1 MTGPTRSDSQQND
14 AGLAAEVLQR
24 RMSDP
29 IQTDSLH
36 ASFACDSR
44 CCCCCYLL
52 PPTHIEDKGDP
63 YLSVSS
69 HLHVLQT

>member
-44 CCCCCYLL
+44 CCYLL
-52 PPTHIEDKGDP
+52 PLTHIEDRGNP